1 MSDKDISPFASF
13 SEADFNQWFIT
24 ERKCEVASLKVQL
37 MRRCQTTK
45 HRSSYQTLYTPSQ
58 LWLEYFQRSLSSCRM
73 WVKKWGFSQ
82 LVPFVGPVI
91 PATAGTCACVHM
103 FSWGMHGRCARVCPR
118 CEVITAVYRADS
130 DVSVRQC
137 LVPHQTAG
145 TPTLS
150 VG

>member
-1 MSDKDISPFASF
+1 MSDQVPFH
-13 SEADFNQWFIT
+13 FNQWFIT
-24 ERKCEVASLKVQL
+24 ERKCEVASLKVQF

-58 LWLEYFQRSLSSCRM
+58 LWLEYFQQHFQCSWSPCRM
-73 WVKKWGFSQ
+73 WVKKQQEWGFSQ
-82 LVPFVGPVI
+82 LVPFVGPMI
-91 PATAGTCACVHM
+91 PASAGTCACVHM
-103 FSWGMHGRCARVCPR
+103 CLAEGCTAGVRVCPR

-130 DVSVRQC
+130 DGSVRQC

-145 TPTLS
+145 TPALS